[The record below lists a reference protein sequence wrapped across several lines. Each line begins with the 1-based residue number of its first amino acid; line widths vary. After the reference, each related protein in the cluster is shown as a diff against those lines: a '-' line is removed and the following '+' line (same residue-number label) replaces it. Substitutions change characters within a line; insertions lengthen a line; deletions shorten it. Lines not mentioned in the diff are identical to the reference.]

1 MCFPFRVCVGW
12 QRAPS
17 FNQPL
22 DIDTSSVRAMNGMLQ
37 VLRCAIMPS
46 TAPPILHTVGPS
58 MAPLCLR
65 FRLPPAPRPHSTCPP
80 STGQG
85 ASAFNQPLS
94 FDTTSVT
101 SMRWMLDVRSSPCPP
116 PRALPPN
123 ELGWKCTLCIALV
136 STPRQN
142 THSLSDANKLL
153 IRCAWADT
161 SAFASAGY
169 GPSWG
174 PGTCPATFTTT
185 AALKTAVQAYNAN
198 QTAATATY
206 GLIADWDVSAITD
219 MSWLFFNL
227 KDFNAD
233 ISSWDTSGVTGMYRM
248 FRGAAVF
255 NQPLSF
261 DTSSVTNMGEMF
273 YGASAFNQPLSFDTS
288 SVTTMSHMFFV
299 RSPLVPCPESVVDP
313 SPARCLG
320 RRLPFPASKSAAR
333 PAPYALVST
342 LGSTRMRSTSR

>member
-1 MCFPFRVCVGW
+1 M
-12 QRAPS
+12 
-17 FNQPL
+17 
-22 DIDTSSVRAMNGMLQ
+22 
-37 VLRCAIMPS
+37 
-46 TAPPILHTVGPS
+46 
-58 MAPLCLR
+58 
-65 FRLPPAPRPHSTCPP
+65 
-80 STGQG
+80 
-85 ASAFNQPLS
+85 
-94 FDTTSVT
+94 
-101 SMRWMLDVRSSPCPP
+101 
-116 PRALPPN
+116 
-123 ELGWKCTLCIALV
+123 
-136 STPRQN
+136 
-142 THSLSDANKLL
+142 
-153 IRCAWADT
+153 
-161 SAFASAGY
+161 
-169 GPSWG
+169 
-174 PGTCPATFTTT
+174 
-185 AALKTAVQAYNAN
+185 TAVQEFNAN
-198 QTAATATY
+198 PTAAIAAY

-219 MSWLFFNL
+219 TSWLFFNL